1 MLALI
6 FILSHGPRRGE
17 ECPFL
22 SAGGGI
28 IRCQGGNK
36 MEIIKDLPEVFE
48 EFAEQRKNSFLAVK
62 ELKDKGVP
70 VVGSYCTYFPQ
81 EIAMAMGAATV
92 SLCSTSDETIP
103 DAEKELPKNLC
114 PLIKSSY
121 GFARTDKCP
130 FFYFSDVVV
139 GETTCDGKKKMYEY
153 MSEFKETYTMELPN
167 SQRED
172 ALKLWR
178 NEMIRFKEYLE
189 KKFET
194 TITEDAIRNAIK
206 INNQARLA
214 LRKLYQVMA
223 HDPAPITGYDLF
235 KVLYGSTFK
244 FDRSLIPAEVEALVE
259 KIEKEYAEGK
269 MQKKKPRILVTG
281 CPLGGATEKVIR
293 AIEDNGGIVVTYEN
307 CNGAKSIDKLVDE
320 DNPDVYDALARRYL
334 DIGCSVMTPN
344 PNRLDLLSRLIDEYK
359 VDGVVE
365 MTLQA
370 CHTYNV
376 EAFGIRRFVNEEK
389 KLPYINVETDY
400 SQADIGQL
408 NTRITAFLEML

>member
-1 MLALI
+1 
-6 FILSHGPRRGE
+6 
-17 ECPFL
+17 
-22 SAGGGI
+22 
-28 IRCQGGNK
+28 

-70 VVGSYCTYFPQ
+70 IVGSYCTYFPQ
-81 EIAMAMGAATV
+81 ELAMAMGAAIV
-92 SLCSTSDETIP
+92 SLCSTSDETIAE
-103 DAEKELPKNLC
+103 AEKELPKNLC

-153 MSEFKETYTMELPN
+153 MAEFKETYLMELPN
-167 SQRED
+167 TQRED
-172 ALKLWR
+172 ALVLWR

-189 KKFET
+189 KHFET
-194 TITEDAIRNAIK
+194 TITEDDIRKAIK
-206 INNQARLA
+206 VNNEARLA
-214 LRKLYQVMA
+214 LRNLYGVMK

-244 FDRSLIPAEVEALVE
+244 LDRSLIAGEVNALVE
-259 KIEKEYAEGK
+259 KIEKEYKEGK
-269 MQKKKPRILVTG
+269 MQPKKPRILVTG

-307 CNGAKSIDKLVDE
+307 CSGAKAIDKMVDE
-320 DNPDVYDALARRYL
+320 DDPDVYGALARRYL

-344 PNRLDLLSRLIDEYK
+344 PNRLELLGRLIDEYK

-376 EAFGIRRFVNEEK
+376 ESFGIRKFVNEEK
-389 KLPYINVETDY
+389 KLPYISVETDY

-408 NTRITAFLEML
+408 NTRITAFIEML